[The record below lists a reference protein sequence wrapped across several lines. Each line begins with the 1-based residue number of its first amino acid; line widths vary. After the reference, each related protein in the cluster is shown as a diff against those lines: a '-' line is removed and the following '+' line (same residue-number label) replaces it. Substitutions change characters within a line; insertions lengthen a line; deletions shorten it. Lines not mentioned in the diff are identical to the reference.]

1 MSPRRK
7 TTAPLIDR
15 LTARRSRLPHPTAW
29 EKETVRIPLRD
40 GERLAADVYTPTVRS
55 KGVLLV
61 RTPYGRG
68 IAMGLGFARVWAGQG
83 YTVVY
88 VATRGT
94 NGSTGTF
101 DPMRT
106 ETTDGHDV
114 VAWLREQPWYP
125 GTFATFGHSYLGYT
139 QWAILADPPE
149 DLVASVVMEGPHD
162 FSRHAWGTGS
172 FHYDIFGWAEMVR
185 MIHHHS
191 PRDLLAA
198 LRGRTARNAAV
209 SAVPV
214 LPAADA
220 AFKDVAPWL
229 PERLERPDL
238 DDPFVAPMQHAD
250 ALQAT
255 TVPTLVIAGWQDIF
269 LVQSME
275 QYRTLQERGVTVR
288 LIAGAWGHTNMDNKV
303 VRPAVL
309 NWLDAHLAGT
319 VLADKGGGRG
329 VHPGRQLASSGAVA
343 AH

>member
-1 MSPRRK
+1 MVVQGPQLHRVRFSGAPHRYTPPGLWRALGSVPTSPRRK

-125 GTFATFGHSYLGYT
+125 GTLATFGHSYLGYT
-139 QWAILADPPE
+139 RRRISWPR
-149 DLVASVVMEGPHD
+149 SSWRG
-162 FSRHAWGTGS
+162 
-172 FHYDIFGWAEMVR
+172 R
-185 MIHHHS
+185 MIS
-191 PRDLLAA
+191 AA
-198 LRGRTARNAAV
+198 MPGAPDPSTTTSSVGRR
-209 SAVPV
+209 
-214 LPAADA
+214 
-220 AFKDVAPWL
+220 W
-229 PERLERPDL
+229 
-238 DDPFVAPMQHAD
+238 
-250 ALQAT
+250 
-255 TVPTLVIAGWQDIF
+255 
-269 LVQSME
+269 
-275 QYRTLQERGVTVR
+275 
-288 LIAGAWGHTNMDNKV
+288 
-303 VRPAVL
+303 
-309 NWLDAHLAGT
+309 
-319 VLADKGGGRG
+319 
-329 VHPGRQLASSGAVA
+329 SG
-343 AH
+343 